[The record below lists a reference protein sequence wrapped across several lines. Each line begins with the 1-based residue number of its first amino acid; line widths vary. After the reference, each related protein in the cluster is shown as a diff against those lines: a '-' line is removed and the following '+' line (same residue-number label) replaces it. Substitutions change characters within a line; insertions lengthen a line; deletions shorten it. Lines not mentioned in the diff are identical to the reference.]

1 MVDAVA
7 GELGRE
13 GVHVLRRGYRQ
24 REQLQSVDQ
33 QSVRKLMIELFITD
47 TTLISWLTRI
57 SVDAAAS
64 LVYVTFAPEC
74 R

>member
-47 TTLISWLTRI
+47 TTLIS
-57 SVDAAAS
+57 
-64 LVYVTFAPEC
+64 
-74 R
+74 